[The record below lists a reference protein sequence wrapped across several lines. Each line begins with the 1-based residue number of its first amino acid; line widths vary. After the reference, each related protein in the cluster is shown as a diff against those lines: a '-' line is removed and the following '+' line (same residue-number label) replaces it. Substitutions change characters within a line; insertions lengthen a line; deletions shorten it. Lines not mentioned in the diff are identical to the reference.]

1 MGRYIYSFYL
11 YEALDSHKIIMND
24 VNHILD
30 ELDTMSERRRCIV
43 EDFRDNYEH
52 VIRLQ
57 YVSDFHG
64 VERDLNCVR
73 DMLRGYNELLDGY
86 PITKEMRFD
95 EYDLIGSVRFYRT
108 LFCFLPVEEG
118 AEIVERRRKSK
129 FPYQYY
135 LDGLAT
141 EDKEH
146 ILALLKTITDRD
158 RMIVRDYKN
167 NYQNAID
174 CGFFDDM
181 DGVKKGLEKIRG
193 KFTAFNAEL
202 DKYNVNPEMRF
213 DENDLVDAVCFH
225 LALFT
230 RLPEEACKKVTEL
243 RRKQMANKSEEP
255 IFYLD

>member
-1 MGRYIYSFYL
+1 MSRYIYSFYL
-11 YEALDSHKIIMND
+11 YEALDSHKILMND
-24 VNHILD
+24 LRYILD
-30 ELDTMSERRRCIV
+30 ELDTMSDGEMCIV
-43 EDFRDNYEH
+43 EDFKDNYEM
-52 VIRLQ
+52 VLGL
-57 YVSDFHG
+57 YVDDFHD
-64 VERDLNCVR
+64 VESELNYVR
-73 DMLRGYNELLDGY
+73 DKLREYNELLDGY

-108 LFCFLPVEEG
+108 LFCFLPEEEG
-118 AEIVERRRKSK
+118 AKIVEQRKKSK

-158 RMIVRDYKN
+158 RMIVGDYKN

-181 DGVKKGLEKIRG
+181 DGVKKGLEEIRD

-202 DKYNVNPEMRF
+202 DKYNVNLEMRF
-213 DENDLVDAVCFH
+213 DENDLVVAVCFH

-230 RLPEEACKKVTEL
+230 RLPEETCKKVTEL
-243 RRKQMANKSEEP
+243 RREQMANKSEEP
-255 IFYLD
+255 IFYFD